1 MTSGSFAAK
10 YTTRSLVQN
19 IIHRHRRSQKGGGL
33 RGLGPQ
39 RMRKKNIKASL
50 INLTLNMRY
59 KMTKKYQICHHQI
72 RFFQAQNAP
81 KSVFGRGSDREKVAC
96 WRTKAAISLKRV
108 KIKRKSYCGR
118 PIETQQRSFGRY
130 HPWPF
135 MASPSSRL
143 GVCNLA
149 TPSYLRNR

>member
-1 MTSGSFAAK
+1 
-10 YTTRSLVQN
+10 
-19 IIHRHRRSQKGGGL
+19 
-33 RGLGPQ
+33 
-39 RMRKKNIKASL
+39 MRKKNIKASL

-149 TPSYLRNR
+149 TPLISGTGKATDFKFWRNIHRVDRNKSPWKMLGIVAVGVVRESRKF